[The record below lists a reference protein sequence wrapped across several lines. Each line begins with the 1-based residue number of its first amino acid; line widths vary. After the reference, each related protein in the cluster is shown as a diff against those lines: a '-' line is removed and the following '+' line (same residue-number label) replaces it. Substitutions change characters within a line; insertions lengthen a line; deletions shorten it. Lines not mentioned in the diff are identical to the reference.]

1 MSGLSPKKYP
11 EQYILLM
18 LSIAL
23 LPLLGWSAPF
33 FWVIGYLVIGGLFSL
48 KK

>member
-1 MSGLSPKKYP
+1 
-11 EQYILLM
+11 
-18 LSIAL
+18 
-23 LPLLGWSAPF
+23 LGWSAPF